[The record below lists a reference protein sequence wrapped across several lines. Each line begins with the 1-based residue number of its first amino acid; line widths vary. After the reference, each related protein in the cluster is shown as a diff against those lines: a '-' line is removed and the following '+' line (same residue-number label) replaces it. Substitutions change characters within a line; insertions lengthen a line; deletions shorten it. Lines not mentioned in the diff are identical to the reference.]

1 MKRIFAVLLAF
12 SLAAVI
18 CVPAVSAAT
27 DGFDFLSTAKNCSFN
42 TTLQGECVVIIT
54 GNDYITS
61 ANLKW
66 AIAVVLDHSDGNKY
80 TVSAVNVGN
89 GTDPSITLTE
99 GQIVLGV
106 HSSTSDTSLA
116 SEYQNVYGKNAAAA
130 LEPGDTV
137 SFVGFDFDTLT
148 MADGA
153 MIVAG
158 SVDDIEIS
166 EEPAVSDPVDVSSDE
181 PSDEPSEE
189 SVVSGDA
196 VSDTEAVSDSVVSDI
211 GSSADESADVENT
224 DNSVWFYVG
233 IGVAIVAVAIILAL
247 TFKKKK

>member
-89 GTDPSITLTE
+89 GTEPSITLTE

-181 PSDEPSEE
+181 PSEE

-196 VSDTEAVSDSVVSDI
+196 VSDTEAVSGSVVSDI
-211 GSSADESADVENT
+211 GSSADESADVEDA
-224 DNSVWFYVG
+224 DNSVWLYVG
-233 IGVAIVAVAIILAL
+233 IGAAIVAVALILAL

>member
-89 GTDPSITLTE
+89 GTEPSITLTE

-137 SFVGFDFDTLT
+137 SFVGFDFDTLD

-166 EEPAVSDPVDVSSDE
+166 EDPAVSDPVDVS
-181 PSDEPSEE
+181 SDEPSEE

-211 GSSADESADVENT
+211 GSSADESADVEDA
-224 DNSVWFYVG
+224 DNSVWLYVG
-233 IGVAIVAVAIILAL
+233 IGAAIVAVALILAL

>member
-1 MKRIFAVLLAF
+1 MKRIFAVILAF

-181 PSDEPSEE
+181 PSEE

-211 GSSADESADVENT
+211 GSSADESADVEET
-224 DNSVWFYVG
+224 DNSVWLYVG
-233 IGVAIVAVAIILAL
+233 IGAAIVAVAIILAL
-247 TFKKKK
+247 TLKKKK

>member
-1 MKRIFAVLLAF
+1 MKRIFAVMLALC
-12 SLAAVI
+12 LASVTCI
-18 CVPAVSAAT
+18 SAVSAAT

-42 TTLQGECVVIIT
+42 TTLQGECVVIVT
-54 GNDYITS
+54 GNDYIPS

-66 AIAVVLDHSDGNKY
+66 AIAVVLDHAEGNKY

-116 SEYQNVYGKNAAAA
+116 SAYQNVYGKNAAAA

-137 SFVGFDFDTLT
+137 SFVGFNFDTLT

-166 EEPAVSDPVDVSSDE
+166 EEPSVSDPADVSSDE
-181 PSDEPSEE
+181 PSEEPGA
-189 SVVSGDA
+189 SGDA
-196 VSDTEAVSDSVVSDI
+196 VSDTEEESGSAVSDI
-211 GSSADESADVENT
+211 GSSADESADIEET
-224 DNSVWFYVG
+224 DNSVWLYVG
-233 IGVAIVAVAIILAL
+233 IGVAIVAVAVILAL
-247 TFKKKK
+247 TLKKKK

>member
-80 TVSAVNVGN
+80 TVLAVNVGN
-89 GTDPSITLTE
+89 GTEPSITLTE

-181 PSDEPSEE
+181 PSEE

-211 GSSADESADVENT
+211 GSSADESADVEDA
-224 DNSVWFYVG
+224 DNSVWLYVG
-233 IGVAIVAVAIILAL
+233 IGAAIVAVALILAL

>member
-1 MKRIFAVLLAF
+1 MKRIFAVILAF

-89 GTDPSITLTE
+89 GTEPSITLTE

-166 EEPAVSDPVDVSSDE
+166 EESAVSDPVDVS
-181 PSDEPSEE
+181 SDEPSEE

-211 GSSADESADVENT
+211 GSSADESADVE
-224 DNSVWFYVG
+224 DADHSVWLYVG
-233 IGVAIVAVAIILAL
+233 IGAAIVAVAIILAL
-247 TFKKKK
+247 TLKKKK

>member
-106 HSSTSDTSLA
+106 HSSTSDTLLA

-166 EEPAVSDPVDVSSDE
+166 EEPAVSDPVDES
-181 PSDEPSEE
+181 SDEPSEE

-211 GSSADESADVENT
+211 DSSADESADVEDT
-224 DNSVWFYVG
+224 DNSVWLYVG
-233 IGVAIVAVAIILAL
+233 IGAAIVAVAIILAL
-247 TFKKKK
+247 TLKKKK

>member
-1 MKRIFAVLLAF
+1 MKRIFAVLLAI

-18 CVPAVSAAT
+18 CVPDVSAAT

-89 GTDPSITLTE
+89 GTEPSITLTE

-181 PSDEPSEE
+181 PSEE

-211 GSSADESADVENT
+211 GSSADESADVEDA
-224 DNSVWFYVG
+224 DNSVWLYVG
-233 IGVAIVAVAIILAL
+233 IGAAIVAVALILAL

>member
-18 CVPAVSAAT
+18 CVPDVSAAT

-89 GTDPSITLTE
+89 GTEPSITLTE

-181 PSDEPSEE
+181 PSEE

-211 GSSADESADVENT
+211 GSSADESADVEDA
-224 DNSVWFYVG
+224 DNSVWLYVG
-233 IGVAIVAVAIILAL
+233 IGAAIVAVALILAL

>member
-89 GTDPSITLTE
+89 GTEPSITLTE

-181 PSDEPSEE
+181 PSEE

-211 GSSADESADVENT
+211 GSSADESADVEDA
-224 DNSVWFYVG
+224 DNSVWLYVG
-233 IGVAIVAVAIILAL
+233 IGAAIVAVALILAL

>member
-1 MKRIFAVLLAF
+1 MKRIFAVLLAI

-89 GTDPSITLTE
+89 GTEPSITLTE

-166 EEPAVSDPVDVSSDE
+166 EEPAVSDPDDVS
-181 PSDEPSEE
+181 SDEPSEE

-211 GSSADESADVENT
+211 DSSADESADVEET
-224 DNSVWFYVG
+224 DNSVWLYVG
-233 IGVAIVAVAIILAL
+233 IGAAIVAVAIILAL

>member
-1 MKRIFAVLLAF
+1 MKRIFAVLLAI

-89 GTDPSITLTE
+89 GTEPSITLTE

-166 EEPAVSDPVDVSSDE
+166 EEPAVSDPNDVS
-181 PSDEPSEE
+181 SDEPSEE

-211 GSSADESADVENT
+211 DSSADESADVEET
-224 DNSVWFYVG
+224 DNSVWLYVG
-233 IGVAIVAVAIILAL
+233 IGAAIVAVAIILAL

>member
-1 MKRIFAVLLAF
+1 MKRIFAVLLAI

-106 HSSTSDTSLA
+106 HSSSSDTSLA

-181 PSDEPSEE
+181 PSDE

-211 GSSADESADVENT
+211 DSSADESADVEDA
-224 DNSVWFYVG
+224 DNSVWLYVG
-233 IGVAIVAVAIILAL
+233 IGAAIVAVALILAL